1 MAGEGRGLSEAEQQ
15 AGAKERGCGVQRHQ
29 AGVSETDEQGLV
41 HRPGELRGRWKVATL
56 TSNRESEE

>member
-41 HRPGELRGRWKVATL
+41 HGPGELWGR
-56 TSNRESEE
+56 